1 MEQNKRNISI
11 LKSVAALLIL
21 TGLWG
26 CEDVIDLKTETGPP
40 LLVVDGWI
48 TNQAGLQKIKLTK
61 SAAYFDNSP
70 ALPALEAEVWVEDD
84 LGKIY
89 RFEDVKSDGNYQWQ
103 PADADSALGAI
114 GRSYTLHIEHEGES
128 YTAQNEIKRVP
139 AIDSLIFTHESWPV
153 TPEKGPKDGFIAE
166 FYARDFEGAGDCY
179 WIKPLRD
186 GKAYKNNPV
195 YISIAYDAAFSSESP
210 TDGLIFIQPIR
221 QSLTIGEL
229 FEDKDLVGVEL
240 LSINEAAFNFLSRV
254 RTEASNGGLFAV
266 PFSNL
271 PTNVKSKSGK
281 KALGFFGASAVNRME
296 QRVDANTARP
306 RRGR

>member
-1 MEQNKRNISI
+1 MEKNKRHILI
-11 LKSVAALLIL
+11 LKSLAAFMMLAGI
-21 TGLWG
+21 WG

-40 LLVVDGWI
+40 SLVVDGWI
-48 TNQAGLQKIKLTK
+48 TNRAGVQKIKLTK

-70 ALPALEAEVWVEDD
+70 AQPALQAEVRVEDD
-84 LGKIY
+84 LGRVY
-89 RFEDVKSDGNYQWQ
+89 HFEDVKSDGNYLWQ
-103 PADADSALGAI
+103 PANADSVLGAI
-114 GRSYTLHIEHEGES
+114 GRSYTLHIKYEGES

-139 AIDSLIFTHESWPV
+139 TIDSLIFTHETWPV
-153 TPEKGPKDGFIAE
+153 TPQKGPKEGFIAE
-166 FYARDFEGAGDCY
+166 FYARDFEGTGDCY

-186 GKAYKNNPV
+186 GKRYKNNPV
-195 YISIAYDAAFSSESP
+195 YISLAYDAAFSSESS

-266 PFSNL
+266 PFANL
-271 PTNVKSKSGK
+271 PTNVKSAGGK
-281 KALGFFGASAVNRME
+281 KVLGFFGASAVNRME

-306 RRGR
+306 RRSR